1 MVNKITFVPLDHKNE
16 RMTAGRPKDFD
27 EEVVL
32 DKAMELFWK
41 QGYEATSLEQLL
53 TAMGM
58 GKGSM
63 YHNFGNKRAVFKLAL
78 NKFIKNFGSWFESEV
93 SKAKDPIAFIK
104 E

>member
-1 MVNKITFVPLDHKNE
+1 
-16 RMTAGRPKDFD
+16 MTAGRPRDFD

-58 GKGSM
+58 E
-63 YHNFGNKRAVFKLAL
+63 RAACTITSETSVQYL
-78 NKFIKNFGSWFESEV
+78 NLL
-93 SKAKDPIAFIK
+93 
-104 E
+104 